1 MPEMN
6 IDEANFLP
14 SFTLPNGIS
23 WEEAMREALK
33 EAAKAEALDE
43 VPVGAVL
50 LNEHGEII
58 GRGHNCPIST
68 CNAVAHAEIMAIS
81 NACKKLNNYRLINS
95 YLVVTLEPCLMC
107 VGAMIHARLKG
118 VVFGASDYKTGA
130 VKSQIQALDLPFH
143 NHKLLWVDG
152 VLQEECAN
160 ILSSFFQKKRQ
171 KTCPPKVNS

>member
-1 MPEMN
+1 MLEKKSNTAKLQPG
-6 IDEANFLP
+6 LVPP
-14 SFTLPNGIS
+14 SGFS
-23 WEEAMREALK
+23 WEEAMQEALK

-43 VPVGAVL
+43 VPVGAVI
-50 LNEHGEII
+50 LNEQGEII

-68 CNAVAHAEIMAIS
+68 CSACAHAEIMAIN
-81 NACKKLNNYRLINS
+81 NACKQLNNYRLINS

-171 KTCPPKVNS
+171 KTCLPKVNS